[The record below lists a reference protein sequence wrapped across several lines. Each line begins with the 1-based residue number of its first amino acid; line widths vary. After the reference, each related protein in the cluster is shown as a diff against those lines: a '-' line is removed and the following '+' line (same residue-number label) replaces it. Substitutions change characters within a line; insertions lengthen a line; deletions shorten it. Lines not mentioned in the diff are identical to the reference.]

1 MMRMRKGN
9 GFWRFC
15 FSLLP
20 GAGEMYMG
28 FMKQGAMLMTLFF
41 GCGALSGWLNLDIFG
56 YVLPVIWFYGFFH
69 VHNLAGLPNE
79 EFYSVED
86 TFNIGEWKFF
96 DVIGQERCRE
106 YFAWALILI
115 GCAGLW
121 KIVTNSV
128 NRVLCYFDISTQ
140 LWKNVTGEIPQVV
153 FSVII
158 IYIGVQMI
166 KGKKQQLEDKER
178 EEHDA

>member
-41 GCGALSGWLNLDIFG
+41 GCWALSGWLNLNIFG
-56 YVLPVIWFYGFFH
+56 FVLPVIWFYGFFH

-96 DVIGQERCRE
+96 DVIGQERCRK

-115 GCAGLW
+115 GCAGIW
-121 KIVTNSV
+121 QIVTCSV
-128 NRVLCYFDISTQ
+128 TKVLNHYGLSVQI
-140 LWKNVTGEIPQVV
+140 WKDVTNNVPQVI
-153 FSVII
+153 FSIII
-158 IYIGVQMI
+158 IYIGVQMV
-166 KGKKQQLEDKER
+166 KGKKQQLEDKGS